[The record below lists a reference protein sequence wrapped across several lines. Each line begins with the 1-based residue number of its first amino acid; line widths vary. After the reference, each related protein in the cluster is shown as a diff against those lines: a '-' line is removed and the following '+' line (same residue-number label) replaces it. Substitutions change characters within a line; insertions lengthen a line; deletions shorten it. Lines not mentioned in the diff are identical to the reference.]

1 MQFQG
6 RLKVCSLANWCRK
19 AACLIHA
26 YFIPHTRAGGRNKK
40 AIGRLRPMNN
50 GRSGE
55 GSAQSVS
62 ISPPS
67 TRMEAPVVADAKG
80 DAR

>member
-26 YFIPHTRAGGRNKK
+26 SFIPHTRAGGRNKK

-50 GRSGE
+50 GRSG
-55 GSAQSVS
+55 
-62 ISPPS
+62 
-67 TRMEAPVVADAKG
+67 
-80 DAR
+80 